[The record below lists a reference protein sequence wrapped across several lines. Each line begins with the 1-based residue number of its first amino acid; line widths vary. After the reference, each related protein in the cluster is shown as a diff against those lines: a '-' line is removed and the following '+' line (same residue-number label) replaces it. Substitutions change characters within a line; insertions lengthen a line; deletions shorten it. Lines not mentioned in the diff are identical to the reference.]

1 MATKTQ
7 KAQAAQL
14 TDMLRKDHK
23 KVKDLF
29 KKFEKTTK
37 SQEKEQIV
45 ETALME
51 LEIHAELEE
60 KLIYPAIRPKLK
72 DEDLMDEALEE
83 HHVVHAVIAE
93 LKKMKPGD
101 ERYDAK
107 FTVLGELCKHH
118 IKEEEEEMLPKAE
131 KKRDIEWDSLYEQ
144 VMKRKDQ
151 LMEKGGLSS
160 SNAAKT
166 NSGARKKK

>member
-7 KAQAAQL
+7 KAQAAQV

-23 KVKDLF
+23 KVKGLF
-29 KKFEKTTK
+29 RKFEKTDNAQK
-37 SQEKEQIV
+37 KQEIV
-45 ETALME
+45 DTVLKE

-60 KLIYPAIRPKLK
+60 NLIYPAVRPKMH

-83 HHVVHAVIAE
+83 HHVVHGVIGE
-93 LKKMKPGD
+93 LKKMKPSD

-107 FTVLGELCKHH
+107 VTVLGELCKHH

-131 KKRDIEWDSLYEQ
+131 KRDIDWDRLHEQ

-151 LMEKGGLSS
+151 LMEKAGLSS
-160 SNAAKT
+160 NNGSHT
-166 NSGARKKK
+166 NSKARKKR

>member
-1 MATKTQ
+1 MATNTQ
-7 KAQAAQL
+7 KAQAGQI

-37 SQEKEQIV
+37 GQEKQQIV

-101 ERYDAK
+101 DRYDAK

-131 KKRDIEWDSLYEQ
+131 KRDIDWDRLYEQ

-151 LMEKGGLSS
+151 LMEKAGLSS
-160 SNAAKT
+160 DNGSPT
-166 NSGARKKK
+166 NSKARKKK

>member
-7 KAQAAQL
+7 KAQATQV
-14 TDMLRKDHK
+14 TDMLREDHQH
-23 KVKDLF
+23 VKDLF
-29 KKFEKTTK
+29 KQFEKANNAQK
-37 SQEKEQIV
+37 KQQIV

-60 KLIYPAIRPKLK
+60 KLIYPAVRPKMN

-83 HHVVHAVIAE
+83 HHVVHGVIGE

-131 KKRDIEWDSLYEQ
+131 KRDIDWETLHEQ
-144 VMKRKDQ
+144 VIRRKDQ
-151 LMEKGGLSS
+151 LMEKAGLSS
-160 SNAAKT
+160 NNGPHQ
-166 NSGARKKK
+166 NSKKRKKK

>member
-7 KAQAAQL
+7 QTQAAQV

-23 KVKDLF
+23 KVKGLF
-29 KKFEKTTK
+29 KKFEKTDNA
-37 SQEKEQIV
+37 QEKQEIV
-45 ETALME
+45 DTVLTE

-60 KLIYPAIRPKLK
+60 KLIYPAIRAKMN

-83 HHVVHAVIAE
+83 HHVVHGVIGE
-93 LKKMKPGD
+93 LKKMKTGD

-107 FTVLGELCKHH
+107 VTVLSELCKHH

-131 KKRDIEWDSLYEQ
+131 KRDIDWDRLCEQ

-151 LMEKGGLSS
+151 LMEKAGLSS
-160 SNAAKT
+160 NNGSHT
-166 NSGARKKK
+166 NSKARKKK

>member
-1 MATKTQ
+1 MATKTL
-7 KAQAAQL
+7 KAQAVQV

-23 KVKDLF
+23 KVKGLF
-29 KKFEKTTK
+29 RKFEKTDNA
-37 SQEKEQIV
+37 QEKQEIV
-45 ETALME
+45 HTVLTE

-60 KLIYPAIRPKLK
+60 KLIYPAIRPKLN
-72 DEDLMDEALEE
+72 DEDLMDEAIEE
-83 HHVVHAVIAE
+83 HHVVRGVIGE

-107 FTVLGELCKHH
+107 VTVLSELCKHH

-131 KKRDIEWDSLYEQ
+131 KRDIDWDSLYEQ

-151 LMEKGGLSS
+151 LMEKAGLSS
-160 SNAAKT
+160 NNAST
-166 NSGARKKK
+166 NSKTRKKK